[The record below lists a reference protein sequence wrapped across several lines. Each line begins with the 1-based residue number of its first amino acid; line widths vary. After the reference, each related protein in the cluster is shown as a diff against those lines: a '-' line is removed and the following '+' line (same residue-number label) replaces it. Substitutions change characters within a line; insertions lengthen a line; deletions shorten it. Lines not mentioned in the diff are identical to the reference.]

1 MPRSDAFDGLSE
13 FLAVAERASF
23 RAAAAD
29 IGVTPAAVSQAIQ
42 SLERRLGLPLFHR
55 TTRKVAL
62 TEAGALLLL
71 RLRPAAGEIER
82 AIEDLSRLRARPAG
96 LLRLCVHRLAVPLVI
111 EPILPLFRRTYPE
124 VSVEIGVE
132 DADVELVSAGYD
144 AGIRIGEF
152 IANDM
157 IATRVSPPFRWRVLG
172 APAYLEARGRP
183 ETPQDLAGHECI
195 RFRFPGSRSI
205 YDWEFV
211 RDGQPVS
218 IRVPG
223 GVIVNDSHLLRSLA
237 VQGMG
242 LIYTSDRG
250 AEAELERGLLVPVL
264 EAFAPPPDSLF
275 LFFPARSETQP
286 KLRAFIDMAKVLAA
300 GRSRA
305 R

>member
-1 MPRSDAFDGLSE
+1 MAHPDVFDGLSA

-29 IGVTPAAVSQAIQ
+29 IGVTPASVSQTIQ

-62 TEAGALLLL
+62 TEAGALLFS

-82 AIEDLSRLRARPAG
+82 TFDDLGLLRAQPAG
-96 LLRLCVHRLAVPLVI
+96 LLRLCVHRLALPLVI
-111 EPILPLFRRTYPE
+111 EPILPAFRQTYPE

-132 DADVELVSAGYD
+132 DADVDLVSGGYD

-157 IATRVSPPFRWRVLG
+157 IATRVSPAFRWVVLG
-172 APAYLEARGRP
+172 APAYLAARGRP
-183 ETPQDLAGHECI
+183 EVPEALTEHECI
-195 RFRFPGSRSI
+195 RFRFPGARTL

-211 RDGQPVS
+211 REGRPLS
-218 IRVPG
+218 IRPPG
-223 GVIVNDSHLLRSLA
+223 GVIVNDSSLLRSLA

-242 LIYTSDRG
+242 LIYTSDRA
-250 AEAELERGLLVPVL
+250 AEAELGQGLLVPVL
-264 EAFAPPPDSLF
+264 EAFAPPPDNLF
-275 LFFPARSETQP
+275 LYFPARSGTQP
-286 KLRAFIDMAKVLAA
+286 KLRAFIGMAKALIAD
-300 GRSRA
+300 G
-305 R
+305 